1 MFKTAWR
8 WGRTSVDLT
17 QLWTRASC
25 SEERRQSAL
34 CSPNGLNVGT
44 TRGAVHRRRDIANL
58 GAAEIALTD
67 LGRKGGTQ
75 ILYEHNSRDRIGR
88 CDASWEGSNGELRVS
103 GIITD
108 ARVEQSIRNG
118 KTHGLSLGTDVVSDS
133 TGNALYKS
141 QQELSVCT
149 EPRRPGCYIDVVD
162 GKQIRKRRNASR
174 GKPR

>member
-1 MFKTAWR
+1 MPLAFRGTAHPAP
-8 WGRTSVDLT
+8 GVAD
-17 QLWTRASC
+17 A
-25 SEERRQSAL
+25 
-34 CSPNGLNVGT
+34 
-44 TRGAVHRRRDIANL
+44 DIANL

-88 CDASWEGSNGELRVS
+88 CDASWEGPNGELRVS
-103 GIITD
+103 GTITD
-108 ARVEQSIRNG
+108 PRVEQSIRNG
-118 KTHGLSLGTDVVSDS
+118 MTQGLSLGTDVVSDS

-162 GKQIRKRRNASR
+162 GRQVRKRRNASL
-174 GKPR
+174 GKSR